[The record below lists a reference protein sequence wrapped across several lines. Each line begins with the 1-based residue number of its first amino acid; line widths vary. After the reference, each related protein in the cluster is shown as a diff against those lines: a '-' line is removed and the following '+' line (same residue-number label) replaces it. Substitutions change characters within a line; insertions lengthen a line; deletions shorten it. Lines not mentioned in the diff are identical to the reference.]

1 MAINLTDI
9 RKKNWTI
16 LFQLMLWKDARL
28 KVYFLNN
35 LEPESNPNE
44 TRCGLVRMDNVIHNK
59 KKKRKTKKQKK
70 DFMITRQCLMNP
82 RWLSPFMNHNQKSI
96 HCSSQSGCENLLKSF
111 RTHKKIKTLP
121 RGQVQGKRSEKL
133 FSFLFA
139 QINYIFI

>member
-70 DFMITRQCLMNP
+70 GFHDNKAMFNEPTMIEP
-82 RWLSPFMNHNQKSI
+82 I
-96 HCSSQSGCENLLKSF
+96 HES
-111 RTHKKIKTLP
+111 
-121 RGQVQGKRSEKL
+121 
-133 FSFLFA
+133 
-139 QINYIFI
+139 